1 MKAILKFDLPEDE
14 YQFSAASRAT
24 KWVAAMWE
32 MDQWLRSQIKY
43 TESYTDDQYEL
54 LEDVREKLRDIMNDN
69 NVSFDE

>member
-24 KWVAAMWE
+24 NWITAMWE

-43 TESYTDDQYEL
+43 VDSYSQEQYDL